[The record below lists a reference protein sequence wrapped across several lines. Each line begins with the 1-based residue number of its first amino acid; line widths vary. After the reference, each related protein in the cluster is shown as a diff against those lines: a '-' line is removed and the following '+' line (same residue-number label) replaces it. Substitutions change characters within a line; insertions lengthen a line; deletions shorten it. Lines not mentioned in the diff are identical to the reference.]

1 MKEALPMS
9 NTKGNAGALFRAG
22 RLAEAIEAG
31 NAALRLNPADL
42 DSRLLLAELL
52 VFTGNLERTDTILD
66 AASQIDPM
74 VMIGISEFRQLV
86 RAAIARRQHS
96 REGRVPG
103 FLGEPTPALRSGLA
117 AFIALRAGDLRAAA
131 RHAAEAEEL
140 RPRVPGR
147 AGDASFDD
155 FRDADDLHAG
165 FFEILTT
172 TGKYFWVPTERVA
185 SVEFHPPRRPRDLA
199 WRRATVSVAEGPDGE
214 VYLPAIYD
222 TEKPDLSDEFL
233 LGRATDW
240 IGPEE
245 GPVLGIGRRVFMVGD
260 DSIGIMDLTKLRF
273 DA

>member
-1 MKEALPMS
+1 MS
-9 NTKGNAGALFRAG
+9 ETKDSAGALFRAG
-22 RLAEAIEAG
+22 RLAPAIEAG

-42 DSRLLLAELL
+42 DSRVLLAELL
-52 VFTGNLERTDTILD
+52 VFTGNLERADTILD
-66 AASQIDPM
+66 AASQIDPTVM
-74 VMIGISEFRQLV
+74 VGVAEFRQLV
-86 RAAIARRQHS
+86 RAALARRQHS
-96 REGRVPG
+96 REGRVPE

-117 AFIALRAGDLRAAA
+117 AFIALRAGDLRQAA

-140 RPRVPGR
+140 RPRVAGC

-185 SVEFHPPRRPRDLA
+185 SIEFHSPRRPRDLA
-199 WRRATVSVAEGPDGE
+199 WRRASVSVTGGPDGE

-222 TEKPDLSDEFL
+222 TDKPDISDEFL

-240 IGPEE
+240 IGPEN
-245 GPVLGIGRRVFMVGD
+245 GPTLGIGQRVFVVGED
-260 DSIGIMDLTKLRF
+260 ATGIMDLTTLRF
-273 DA
+273 GP